1 MAVVDLAARR
11 RGPRTCSPGGSL
23 AQPKTVSNEPA
34 PHGNRANLGIYGT
47 AEASS
52 RRSRIALCYIPR
64 SVIAFSSVSKQ
75 CGGQILFID
84 ASFQINAGEKV
95 GLVGP
100 NGAGKTT
107 VFRMIAGEDQP
118 DDGAVERPRK
128 LSFGYFRQDVGD
140 LAGRTIL
147 AETCAG
153 AGEVA
158 VLADELAHLA
168 IRLEA
173 AGEDLDDVVA
183 RFGEVQARYQDLG
196 GYELEAR
203 ALTILHGLGFAD
215 AVTGN
220 DVGTLSGGWKMRVA
234 LAQILLARP
243 DLLLLDEPT
252 NYLDLESI
260 LWLEGFLRDYA
271 GTVVMTCHD
280 REIMNRVVTKIVE
293 IDGGDLRTYTGN
305 YDFYERMREIETK
318 RREAEYARQQARLAK
333 ESRFIERFKTHVA
346 KASQVQSRIKKLEKV
361 EMVAEPRR
369 IVDKQFEFRTPPR
382 SGDDVIKLESIAKS
396 YGARVVHAGLTMTVR
411 RNERWAV
418 MGENGAGKSTLLKM
432 IAGALSPDNG
442 SATIGASVS
451 MGYYAQH
458 VMDRLTGD
466 RTVLEELQDHAPN
479 ANQGTL
485 RGLAGAFGF
494 QDDDVFK
501 PIRVLSGGERARLA
515 LAKLLYDAPNLLVLD
530 EPTNHL
536 DIATKRALVRALA
549 DHEGTLV
556 FVSHDRQ
563 FLRALA
569 NRVLELSS
577 AGPRIYGGS
586 YDEYVASTGREA
598 PGMRAN

>member
-1 MAVVDLAARR
+1 
-11 RGPRTCSPGGSL
+11 
-23 AQPKTVSNEPA
+23 
-34 PHGNRANLGIYGT
+34 
-47 AEASS
+47 
-52 RRSRIALCYIPR
+52 
-64 SVIAFSSVSKQ
+64 VIAFSSVSKQ
-75 CGGQILFID
+75 YGGQLLFVE
-84 ASFQINAGEKV
+84 ASFQINPGEKV

-100 NGAGKTT
+100 NGAGKST

-128 LSFGYFRQDVGD
+128 LSLGYFRQDVGD
-140 LAGRTIL
+140 LKGRSIL

-158 VLADELAHLA
+158 ELAEELA
-168 IRLEA
+168 RLGARLEA
-173 AGEDLDDVVA
+173 AGDDLDEVVA

-203 ALTILHGLGFAD
+203 AQAILSGLGFGQERSGD
-215 AVTGN
+215 

-293 IDGGDLRTYTGN
+293 IDGGELRTYSGN
-305 YDFYERMREIETK
+305 YDFYERMREIEAQ
-318 RREAEYARQQARLAK
+318 RREAEYARQEARLAK

-346 KASQVQSRIKKLEKV
+346 KAAQVQSRMKKLDKIEKI
-361 EMVAEPRR
+361 AEPRR
-369 IVDKQFEFRTPPR
+369 IVEKSFEFRAPAR
-382 SGDDVIKLESIAKS
+382 SGDDVVKLEGVAKA
-396 YGARVVHAGLTMTVR
+396 YGARVVHAGLSMIVR
-411 RNERWAV
+411 RRERWAV

-432 IAGALSPDNG
+432 IAGALAPDRG
-442 SATIGASVS
+442 SAALGASVA

-458 VMDRLTGD
+458 VMDGLGGE
-466 RTVLEELQDHAPN
+466 RTVLEELAEHAPL

-485 RGLAGAFGF
+485 RNLAGMFGF
-494 QDDDVFK
+494 HDDDVWK
-501 PIRVLSGGERARLA
+501 PVRVLSGGERARVA

-536 DIATKRALVRALA
+536 DIATKRALVGALA
-549 DHEGTLV
+549 DYEGTLI

-569 NRVLELSS
+569 NRVLELS
-577 AGPRIYGGS
+577 ATGPRIYGGT

-598 PGMRAN
+598 PGMRA

>member
-1 MAVVDLAARR
+1 
-11 RGPRTCSPGGSL
+11 
-23 AQPKTVSNEPA
+23 
-34 PHGNRANLGIYGT
+34 
-47 AEASS
+47 
-52 RRSRIALCYIPR
+52 
-64 SVIAFSSVSKQ
+64 VIAFSSVSKQ
-75 CGGQILFID
+75 YGGQILFVD
-84 ASFQINAGEKV
+84 ASFQINPGEKV

-100 NGAGKTT
+100 NGAGKST
-107 VFRMIAGEDQP
+107 VFRMLAGEEDA
-118 DDGAVERPRK
+118 DDGAIERPRR
-128 LSFGYFRQDVGD
+128 LSLGFFRQDVGE
-140 LAGRTIL
+140 LRGRSIL

-158 VLADELAHLA
+158 ELAAELA
-168 IRLEA
+168 ALTERLEA
-173 AGEDLDDVVA
+173 GELDGVVE

-203 ALTILHGLGFAD
+203 AQAILHGLGFAD
-215 AVTGN
+215 GQLGS

-280 REIMNRVVTKIVE
+280 REIMNRVATKIIE
-293 IDGGDLRTYTGN
+293 IDGGDLRTYSGN
-305 YDFYERMREIETK
+305 YDFYERMREVEAQ

-346 KASQVQSRIKKLEKV
+346 KAAQVQSRIKKLEKV
-361 EMVAEPRR
+361 EKIAEPRR
-369 IVDKQFEFRTPPR
+369 IVERTFEFRAAPR
-382 SGDDVIKLESIAKS
+382 SGDDVIRLDAVAKA
-396 YGARVVHAGLTMTVR
+396 YGARVVHAGLTLTVR
-411 RNERWAV
+411 RKERWAV

-432 IAGALSPDNG
+432 IAGALAPDAG
-442 SATIGASVS
+442 SATLGAAVEL
-451 MGYYAQH
+451 GYYAQH
-458 VMDRLTGD
+458 VMDGLGGD
-466 RTVLEELQDHAPN
+466 RSVLEELQEHAPL

-485 RGLAGAFGF
+485 RNLAGAFGF
-494 QDDDVFK
+494 HDDDVFK
-501 PIRVLSGGERARLA
+501 PVRVLSGGEKARLA

-536 DIATKRALVRALA
+536 DIATKRALVKALA
-549 DHEGTLV
+549 DYEGTLV

-569 NRVLELSS
+569 NRVLELSA
-577 AGPRIYGGS
+577 AGPRIYGGT

-598 PGMRAN
+598 PGMRGDG